1 MRYSKALLPTLKE
14 VPADATMASHQ
25 LLLRGGFIRRVAAGI
40 YEYLPLGWRVLRR
53 VVEVVR
59 EEMDR
64 AGAMEILMPVVLPA
78 ELWKETGRWETFGP
92 QLLRAKDRKGNDY
105 CIGPTHEEVVTDL
118 ARREIRSYRE
128 LPRNLYQIQTKFR
141 DEPRPRAGLIRC
153 REFVMKDAYSFD
165 ADDDK
170 ARLSYRAMVVA
181 YARILARLGFD
192 FRVVEADSGA
202 MGGSSSHEFQV
213 LCNAGEDAI
222 VACGSCDYAAN
233 VEAAH
238 GQRVDAEPAGSR
250 TSIPAPVVVDTPG
263 QHTIAEVSA
272 FLKVRPA
279 ELIKTLIYVWEDRA
293 VAVLVRGDDDVNEV
307 KLARAVGAQ
316 EVFLAA
322 DAEVQ
327 RVTGAPVGFAGPIG
341 LKLRLLADRHVA
353 DVRDGVAGANQADK
367 HVVHVLPERDFKAEY
382 LDLRTVRSGDACPH
396 CGNPL
401 RRFNGIEAG
410 HTFVLGTHY
419 SAKMKATYLGE
430 DGQSRPLVM
439 GCYGIGVS
447 RLVASAIEQ
456 HHDDHGML
464 WPVPIA
470 PYSVA
475 LLALGN
481 DPAVG
486 VRADEAYHA
495 LQSAGIEALYDDRE
509 ERPGVK
515 FMDADLLGLPFRV
528 VIGKKGNAEGW
539 AEVRR
544 RGETQDQR
552 VPFEQ
557 LETHLRRQ
565 IAAAQASC
573 NAAAD
578 EAERAVLKRLGFT

>member
-1 MRYSKALLPTLKE
+1 MRYTRAFIPTVKE

-25 LLLRGGFIRRVAAGI
+25 LLLRGGFVRRVAAGI

-53 VVEVVR
+53 VTQVVR

-64 AGAMEILMPVVLPA
+64 AGALEILMPAVLPA
-78 ELWKETGRWETFGP
+78 ELWKETGRWDTFGP
-92 QLLRAKDRKGNDY
+92 QLLRLKDRKGADY
-105 CIGPTHEEVVTDL
+105 CVGPTHEEVVTDL

-165 ADDDK
+165 ADPEH
-170 ARLSYRAMVVA
+170 ARLSYRTMVQA

-192 FRVVEADSGA
+192 FRAVEADTGA
-202 MGGSSSHEFQV
+202 MGGSSSHEFQI
-213 LCNAGEDAI
+213 LCDAGEDAV
-222 VACGSCDYAAN
+222 VACSSCSYAAN
-233 VEAAH
+233 VEAAT
-238 GQRVDAEPAGSR
+238 GQRVDEDVPAPR
-250 TSIPAPVVVDTPG
+250 TSIPAPVAVDTPR

-279 ELIKTLIYVWEDRA
+279 DLIKTLLYVWEDQA
-293 VAVLVRGDDDVNEV
+293 VAVLVRGDDDVNEL
-307 KLARAVGAQ
+307 KLAKAVGAR

-327 RVTGAPVGFAGPIG
+327 RLTGAPVGFAGPVG
-341 LKLRLLADRHVA
+341 LKCRVLADRHVG
-353 DVRDGVAGANQADK
+353 DVRDGVTGANQADR
-367 HVVHVLPERDFKAEY
+367 HLVHVLPGRDFQPEY
-382 LDLRTVRSGDACPH
+382 LDLRQVRSGDACPR
-396 CGNPL
+396 CGQPL
-401 RRFNGIEAG
+401 RRFLGIEAG

-419 SAKMKATYLGE
+419 SDQMKATYLGE
-430 DGQSRPLVM
+430 DGQSRSLVM

-447 RLVASAIEQ
+447 RLVAAAVEQ
-456 HHDDHGML
+456 HHDDKGIR
-464 WPVPIA
+464 WPAPIA
-470 PYSVA
+470 PYQVA

-486 VRADEAYHA
+486 VRADEAYRTLEA
-495 LQSAGIEALYDDRE
+495 GGIEVLYDERE

-515 FMDADLLGLPFRV
+515 FMDADLLGIPLRV

-544 RGETQDQR
+544 RGETADEK
-552 VPFEQ
+552 VPFDL
-557 LETHLRRQ
+557 LEAHLRRE
-565 IAAAQASC
+565 IAGAQAAC
-573 NAAAD
+573 AAAAD
-578 EAERAVLKRLGFT
+578 EAEHSILKQLGL